1 MRRLVGALLAV
12 TLVAGSGSALTDSRQ
27 EMLDEAE
34 QSVVYISMNNAE
46 GKQFGVCSGSVFD
59 AIRGYILTN
68 KHCLIGATHSVML
81 RDGRAFDAVIVGEA
95 PDEDVALLQIDAPDL
110 RELPRANSNYVR
122 VRDEVWVLG
131 HPLNLRWSWSRGI
144 VSAVGR
150 FIKGGS
156 DWKSG
161 RIQTDAAVNGGNS
174 GGVLLNRDGF
184 LIGIPTSALATS
196 DAGGSIGLNF
206 CISINAAVDAV
217 KGILKRA
224 GK

>member
-12 TLVAGSGSALTDSRQ
+12 TLVAASGSALTDSRQ

-34 QSVVYISMNNAE
+34 KSVVYVSMNDAE
-46 GKQFGVCSGSVFD
+46 GTQFGVCSGSVYD

-68 KHCLIGATHSVML
+68 KHCLVGKSLSVML
-81 RDGRAFDAVIVGEA
+81 RDGRAFDARVVGEA
-95 PDEDVALLQIDAPDL
+95 PDEDVALLQIDATDL
-110 RELPRANSNYVR
+110 RELPRANSDYVR

-150 FIKGGS
+150 FIRGG

-174 GGVLLNRDGF
+174 GGVLLNRDGL

-206 CISINAAVDAV
+206 CISVNAAVAAV
-217 KGILKRA
+217 KDILKRA